1 MIYLKIY
8 FQVNGFCV
16 PPPARRPLCRRSY
29 FSFLTCRCLASNII
43 IDIINIIFIIDIII
57 NFTDLIFLFSLA
69 VVSLVKSLSSTINTT
84 INIVTII
91 IANSLKIRF
100 SLVIVS
106 SVVLQSCHD
115 CTFVQRLDVPSVLGA
130 SGHPIRIY
138 YKHPAL
144 LFFLRFSMQFN
155 LRCLWRLPGIQWSTK
170 MMKAF
175 FTIEFYSILG
185 CHGGC
190 RVSYL
195 DLPRCRVLLSS
206 WTGCKCFSHN
216 SHHPGEISGIYMKRR
231 WMQPIES
238 LKTSW
243 LFSSQEEGISTEV
256 ALIFLHQMVADWKE
270 KFKNDGILI
279 Y

>member
-1 MIYLKIY
+1 MVLFTKIF

-144 LFFLRFSMQFN
+144 LFFFEIFN
-155 LRCLWRLPGIQWSTK
+155 AIQSQVSLAVARYPVIYQNDEGSLHNWILFNFRLPWGLPGILSWSTTLPS
-170 MMKAF
+170 AVAILDWLQVF
-175 FTIEFYSILG
+175 F
-185 CHGGC
+185 
-190 RVSYL
+190 
-195 DLPRCRVLLSS
+195 
-206 WTGCKCFSHN
+206 
-216 SHHPGEISGIYMKRR
+216 
-231 WMQPIES
+231 
-238 LKTSW
+238 
-243 LFSSQEEGISTEV
+243 SQ
-256 ALIFLHQMVADWKE
+256 
-270 KFKNDGILI
+270 
-279 Y
+279 